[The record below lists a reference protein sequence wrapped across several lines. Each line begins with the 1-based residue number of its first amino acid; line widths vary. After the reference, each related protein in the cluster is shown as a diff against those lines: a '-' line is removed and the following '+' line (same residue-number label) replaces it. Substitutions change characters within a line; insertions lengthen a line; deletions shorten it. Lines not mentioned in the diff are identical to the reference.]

1 MEATAKRNFLKF
13 RFLSTSSAAPMLSK
27 SSRVESI
34 DLLRGLVMIVMAL
47 DHVRDYFHAD
57 AMLYDPMDLSRTN
70 VFLFFT
76 RFVTHFCAPT
86 FMLLSG
92 TSAYLVGLRKGK
104 KALSMFL
111 LTRGLWLIFL
121 ELTII
126 NFGWFFDP
134 QFTNFGALV
143 IWALGISMVLLAG
156 LIHLPLPV
164 ILTLSLAMIF
174 GHNLLDSYRVGN
186 NDTDDLLW
194 SLAHQANEFRWGG
207 IIFFVGYPIVPWVGV
222 MALGYCLGRMY
233 ESNVDAA
240 LRKKFLLRTGVA
252 AILIFIALRYTNWY
266 GDPFKWSEQSSATFT
281 VLSFFN
287 VMKYPPSLLYLLITL
302 GPALVF
308 LSFTEKAGNG
318 MANRMKVIGRV
329 PMFYYLVH
337 LYLIHLAAMIAAEF
351 SGYDWSNMVLTNW
364 VNFEP
369 SLVGYG
375 FSLVTVYAVWI
386 GLVAVLYMLCKLY
399 DRYKQTHKQWWL
411 SYL

>member
-1 MEATAKRNFLKF
+1 
-13 RFLSTSSAAPMLSK
+13 
-27 SSRVESI
+27 
-34 DLLRGLVMIVMAL
+34 MIVMAL

-76 RFVTHFCAPT
+76 RFITHFCAPT

-104 KALSMFL
+104 KALSIFL

-121 ELTII
+121 ELTLI
-126 NFGWFFDP
+126 NFAWFFDP

-143 IWALGISMVLLAG
+143 IWALGFSMVLLAG
-156 LIHLPLPV
+156 LIYLPLPV

-186 NDTDDLLW
+186 NDTVDFLW
-194 SLAHQANEFRWGG
+194 SLIHQPNEFRRGG
-207 IIFFVGYPIVPWVGV
+207 IIFFIGYPIVPWVGV
-222 MALGYCLGRMY
+222 MALGYCLGSMY
-233 ESNVDAA
+233 EPKVDAA

-252 AILIFIALRYTNWY
+252 AILIFAVLRYTNWY
-266 GDPFKWSEQSSATFT
+266 GDPFKWSEQSSATLT

-308 LSFTEKAGNG
+308 LSLSEKAGNG
-318 MANRMKVIGRV
+318 IANRIKVIGRV

-337 LYLIHLAAMIAAEF
+337 LYLIHLAAMIAAEL

-364 VNFEP
+364 INTEP

-375 FSLVTVYAVWI
+375 FSLVTVYAIWI
-386 GLVAVLYMLCKLY
+386 ALVAVLYMLCKPY
-399 DRYKQTHKQWWL
+399 DRYRQTHKHWWL